1 MRLAGRKLTRLGRI
15 EDVKGT
21 TIVGFR
27 IAGSSRIRGNS
38 RCGGADHPRAV
49 PASRRVLISGS
60 VQSSFGTTSYQ
71 QLVAKVGVAVV
82 GLYPGWSG
90 GGFTANSAAAAVKAL
105 NPNIKLFPYTNIMEL
120 EPGVSS
126 SGSAYSP
133 VYSAVSSGN
142 WFLRTTWPNGSIT
155 DADGNAQQGLNP
167 ANSTYRAWR
176 AVWSAA
182 NELTSN
188 WDGVYLDNV
197 FWQPRVSADYSQSGS
212 SQSPSA
218 AGQTWRDGY
227 AAYVTLLK
235 TALPGRYVIGNT
247 ADWANGPIP
256 GYNQMLNGG
265 VMESII
271 GQSYS
276 YESQG
281 WAQMMNAYKIIM
293 NATAAPGYQIF
304 PQDGSQHGLSRA
316 CAMGSPRA
324 CWITLYYFIPLAN
337 GGAYDTIPL
346 YDELSFNLGARRSGA
361 ARTRQPRRTPM
372 ADSRSGR
379 TVYGDATSR
388 TASRSLIPKG
398 NGTADRDSG
407 NDLQAP
413 FRNAG
418 ALGKQRSDRHDRD
431 PERSGRRDPAAHE
444 LATGAG
450 RAIAHRAV
458 TFSCTAILP
467 HGDAGVPSSSL
478 LRNAGP
484 GS

>member
-1 MRLAGRKLTRLGRI
+1 MSKARRLLVSGLLAVAAFVEIHAAAAQTTPAPYPRLG
-15 EDVKGT
+15 
-21 TIVGFR
+21 
-27 IAGSSRIRGNS
+27 A
-38 RCGGADHPRAV
+38 
-49 PASRRVLISGS
+49 VLISGS

-276 YESQG
+276 YESEG
-281 WAQMMNAYKIIM
+281 WSQMMNAYKIIM
-293 NATAAPGYQIF
+293 NATAAPGAGNFRPGRFEY
-304 PQDGSQHGLSRA
+304 GLPGHA
-316 CAMGSPRA
+316 LWASPRA
-324 CWITLYYFIPLAN
+324 CWMTLTT
-337 GGAYDTIPL
+337 TIPT
-346 YDELSFNLGARRSGA
+346 A
-361 ARTRQPRRTPM
+361 ARMTP
-372 ADSRSGR
+372 SRCM
-379 TVYGDATSR
+379 TSS
-388 TASRSLIPKG
+388 TS
-398 NGTADRDSG
+398 T
-407 NDLQAP
+407 
-413 FRNAG
+413 
-418 ALGKQRSDRHDRD
+418 
-431 PERSGRRDPAAHE
+431 
-444 LATGAG
+444 
-450 RAIAHRAV
+450 
-458 TFSCTAILP
+458 
-467 HGDAGVPSSSL
+467 
-478 LRNAGP
+478 
-484 GS
+484 